1 MTRWIGLAL
10 FLGLLA
16 LGAIWSQ
23 QTTCDDLQRHRTAES
38 IGNTACREIVAEAKP

>member
-10 FLGLLA
+10 FLALLA

-23 QTTCDDLQRHRTAES
+23 QTICDDLQRHRTAES
-38 IGNTACREIVAEAKP
+38 IGNHACREMMAETRP